1 MRPKKCRFVRNSP
14 SVRFFKPRAIPLSE
28 LEIVTLKDEEWEA
41 IRLID
46 CEKLDQAAAAQNMGI
61 SRPTFSRV
69 LASARATVAKA
80 LAEGCALAIGG
91 GDFQRRCD
99 APAAARCPLREKS

>member
-1 MRPKKCRFVRNSP
+1 MRRAVLQAVVCLMRPKKCRFVSGNP
-14 SVRFFKPRAIPLSE
+14 TVRFFKPRAVPLTE

-46 CEKLDQAAAAQNMGI
+46 YERLDQETAAKQMGI

-69 LASARATVAKA
+69 LASARAAVAKA

-91 GDFQRRCD
+91 DE
-99 APAAARCPLREKS
+99 AS